1 MSNIIQG
8 VKVDGVIYK
17 YDYESLENLPDP
29 ELPSSTASDEG
40 KALVV
45 NSTGEPAWKTP
56 ASGLPSFTASD
67 SGKALVVNSTGD
79 PAWKTPASGLPSFT
93 ASDEGKALIV
103 NSLGEAAWSNLPPGL
118 PTCTASDR
126 GKTLVV
132 DHSNGA
138 PRWSGLSELLSISVD
153 DEGKALVVNSAGNAV
168 WRELIPS
175 HNTDYDGSD
184 QGKVLTVAT
193 NGSLTWEEGGGGGLS
208 LPIPDGSAD
217 EGTVPM
223 VADGNLVWR
232 NPFPAYDSYD
242 SGKVLAVNYN
252 GVLEWAYPS
261 DLSQVVD
268 GSPEDPPND
277 AAK

>member
-29 ELPSSTASDEG
+29 ELPSS
-40 KALVV
+40 
-45 NSTGEPAWKTP
+45 
-56 ASGLPSFTASD
+56 
-67 SGKALVVNSTGD
+67 
-79 PAWKTPASGLPSFT
+79 T

-138 PRWSGLSELLSISVD
+138 PRWSELSELLSCSVD

-193 NGSLTWEEGGGGGLS
+193 NGSLTWEEGGGGGQS
-208 LPIPDGSAD
+208 LPIPDGSAH
-217 EGTVPM
+217 EGAVPM
-223 VADGNLVWR
+223 IANDNLVEFQIKLRAWKM
-232 NPFPAYDSYD
+232 SY
-242 SGKVLAVNYN
+242 LR
-252 GVLEWAYPS
+252 
-261 DLSQVVD
+261 DLIQ
-268 GSPEDPPND
+268 
-277 AAK
+277 